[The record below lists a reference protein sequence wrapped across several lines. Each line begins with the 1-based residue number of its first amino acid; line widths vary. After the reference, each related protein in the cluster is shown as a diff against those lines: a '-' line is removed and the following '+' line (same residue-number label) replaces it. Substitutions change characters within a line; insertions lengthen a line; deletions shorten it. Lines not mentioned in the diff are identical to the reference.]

1 MIKQWT
7 TAAAIAAGTAY
18 AIPASAGLPATTY
31 IIGVRNLTIAPLA
44 NGTAASVTAP
54 ITEVGVANNTTTP
67 SAGDVSVQVA
77 AQKLASGDDIP
88 ADAVITVDLIVAGE
102 GTLNP

>member
-18 AIPASAGLPATTY
+18 AIPAEAGLPATAY

-44 NGTAASVTAP
+44 TGGAASTTSP
-54 ITEVGVANNTTTP
+54 ITEVGIANNTAAP
-67 SAGDVSVQVA
+67 AAGDVSVQVA
-77 AQKLASGDDIP
+77 AQKLASGDAIP
-88 ADAVITVDLIVAGE
+88 ADALITVDLIVAGE
-102 GTLNP
+102 GTMNP